1 MHSPWIE
8 PKSRSFWLGRKVPCH
23 KNRGHFFVVEI
34 IEFSDSPRNMT
45 GICYLSMTWG
55 IGVPSEHLQLPA
67 WLQCL
72 TEDKKVPEEENVPAF
87 FSEPS
92 SEQLMEYQKAGIR
105 FGIARQGRILL
116 ADDMG
121 LGKTLQAIGIAFEYQ
136 MQWPLLVIC
145 PSSLRNV
152 WEQQLAKWTRLKPE
166 PCFTK
171 QHTPCCLCFFPP
183 LPLSNNKEVEAI
195 QIGQPT
201 TV

>member
-1 MHSPWIE
+1 M
-8 PKSRSFWLGRKVPCH
+8 
-23 KNRGHFFVVEI
+23 
-34 IEFSDSPRNMT
+34 
-45 GICYLSMTWG
+45 
-55 IGVPSEHLQLPA
+55 GVPSENLQLPA

-72 TEDKKVPEEENVPAF
+72 TEEKKVEEENVPAF

-121 LGKTLQAIGIAFEYQ
+121 LGKTVQAIGIAFEYQ

-152 WEQQLAKWTRLKPE
+152 WEQQLAKWTRLKSE
-166 PCFTK
+166 PRFTK
-171 QHTPCCLCFFPP
+171 QLVACVFSSSPSL
-183 LPLSNNKEVEAI
+183 
-195 QIGQPT
+195 QQ
-201 TV
+201 